1 MRLLCGQQNTEP
13 MPNPLNLIE
22 RCILDLTSGDGQ
34 AYTIHWDGA
43 DGEDPDDVI
52 VLIKYGHRTCFHIAA
67 TCGNNDI
74 EDAKAVCCQAVL
86 YRTTQG
92 DADVYFAVL
101 DIGSQ
106 VVHFCLCSPSQQEFE
121 DVSQHA
127 VEQEAERIVE
137 RMKTYIVSNADVLS

>member
-1 MRLLCGQQNTEP
+1 M
-13 MPNPLNLIE
+13 
-22 RCILDLTSGDGQ
+22 
-34 AYTIHWDGA
+34 HWDGT
-43 DGEDPDDVI
+43 DEDNPD
-52 VLIKYGHRTCFHIAA
+52 VLIMLIKHGHRTCFHIAV

-101 DIGSQ
+101 DIGLQ
-106 VVHFCLCSPSQQEFE
+106 AVRFCLCSPSQQEFE
-121 DVSQHA
+121 DVSRHA

-137 RMKTYIVSNADVLS
+137 RMKTYIVSNADVLL